1 MRVMEVSVAA
11 LRNTFGTLYTYGT
24 SALVNCKFH
33 LISFWEHVNWWPHF
47 LNEDLAGGVTSD
59 YYYDTE
65 GILHSYILELRD
77 RGNWGFSL
85 PANQIIPTA
94 QETWNGIKVMAD
106 EIMKGV

>member
-1 MRVMEVSVAA
+1 M
-11 LRNTFGTLYTYGT
+11 
-24 SALVNCKFH
+24 
-33 LISFWEHVNWWPHF
+33 
-47 LNEDLAGGVTSD
+47 TSD